1 MDAVVNPNARSMDIE
16 GVKWYNAEAVADIR
30 DHEYSSGRGRGEES
44 TRAIIREA
52 IISTLRDTV
61 ALEGMDRDDAQNL
74 LNAIMTACEMDEAT
88 LTRYFTVEVIYDGT
102 SIGEICEVE
111 AEDEDD
117 ACEKV
122 NGNISF
128 DDITLSVRFTAFGQ
142 SCTGEAYPSDDI
154 LQDNIEYSATEEN

>member
-1 MDAVVNPNARSMDIE
+1 MDAVSNSKTMDIE
-16 GVKWYNAEAVADIR
+16 GVTWSNPEAVQEVAQR
-30 DHEYSSGRGRGEES
+30 QYQVGVEY
-44 TRAIIREA
+44 TMRALTNKHREA
-52 IISTLRDTV
+52 IVQTFRDTV